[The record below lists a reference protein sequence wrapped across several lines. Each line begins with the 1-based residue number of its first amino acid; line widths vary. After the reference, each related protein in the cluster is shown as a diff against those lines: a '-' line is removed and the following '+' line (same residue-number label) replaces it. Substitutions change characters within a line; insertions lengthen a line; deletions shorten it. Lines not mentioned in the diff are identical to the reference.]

1 MDEPQAIRQFPG
13 FRSPNYTMVPDDL
26 FDDLMAGLS
35 GAELKVLLY
44 IIRRT
49 FGFKKHSDDISLN
62 QICQGIK
69 ARNGRLLD
77 RGTGL
82 SRSTVKVA
90 LQALLAKSVIV
101 AAHRSSAERGFEATT
116 FRLHI
121 AAQSVAV
128 QDPPGP
134 KIGLAPWA
142 ENRPSPGPETSP
154 ALGRKSALQ
163 ETVEQKTDSDG
174 DLRAQPHA
182 RSSSRSHRA
191 NAGEGHGHQSTEE
204 GQKGATPT
212 PSSTNTPLLEEQV
225 HLVSPWTCASADDHG
240 ATTGEAPN
248 QIQVPATEHEL
259 IATTHPALVATIN
272 ALSRELGDDAPPGS
286 SVTRAHT
293 LLQIS
298 GLSAEAF
305 LDVLTE
311 AAQRTR
317 AHRATITK
325 RCRTGP
331 GSNAM
336 PYLFTVLRR
345 LPALTGEQPTQASAG
360 HPATRRRIRATGK
373 DAGGTAR
380 YTGGAYGVCPHC
392 LCNPCDPDC
401 RTRKEDAA
409 MPTAPEVADSS

>member
-1 MDEPQAIRQFPG
+1 MDEPQAIPQFPG

-101 AAHRSSAERGFEATT
+101 AAHRSSAKRGFEATT

-128 QDPPGP
+128 QD
-134 KIGLAPWA
+134 
-142 ENRPSPGPETSP
+142 SPGPETSP
-154 ALGRKSALQ
+154 ALGRKSAPQ

-191 NAGEGHGHQSTEE
+191 NAGEGPGYQSTEE
-204 GQKGATPT
+204 RQKGATPT
-212 PSSTNTPLLEEQV
+212 TSSTNTPLLQEQI
-225 HLVSPWTCASADDHG
+225 HLVSPWTCALADDHG
-240 ATTGEAPN
+240 ATTDEASN
-248 QIQVPATEHEL
+248 QIQVPATEHKQ
-259 IATTHPALVATIN
+259 IAITHPALVATIN
-272 ALSRELGDDAPPGS
+272 ALSKELGDDAPPGS
-286 SVTRAHT
+286 SVTRAYT

-325 RCRTGP
+325 RCQTGP